1 MIYLLISPDSAVVL
15 VHLQQI
21 VACCDVVW
29 KILLERLVDIL
40 FWVSKLDQFIH
51 FIGSYL
57 HVFIGSKCCFYQ
69 FSLFLLHACD
79 QVVDEGVSGLV
90 VVLLH
95 VLEVFVIFS
104 QELKALA
111 LGALHDL
118 EAGLIVLVI
127 RVVFLLV
134 LLLFIILLA
143 IALVLLSVIYLFMV
157 DAVVQLAVVI
167 ELILPINLTTQ
178 PAQAKH

>member
-1 MIYLLISPDSAVVL
+1 
-15 VHLQQI
+15 
-21 VACCDVVW
+21 
-29 KILLERLVDIL
+29 
-40 FWVSKLDQFIH
+40 
-51 FIGSYL
+51 
-57 HVFIGSKCCFYQ
+57 
-69 FSLFLLHACD
+69 
-79 QVVDEGVSGLV
+79 
-90 VVLLH
+90 VLLH
-95 VLEVFVIFS
+95 ILEVFIIFG

-134 LLLFIILLA
+134 SLLLIILVA